1 MSNLFPKKEDP
12 QESHRVEILSPEVEK
27 ALSKIVEKTYFEI
40 QKRDYRATV
49 VHREEKGEVPSDVAT
64 FMHVDETTQDAVGN
78 PTELDVKGT
87 INEFEKYLFSNITFA
102 QAFERLK
109 DWWCFEEIQDDPND
123 KEKKILVQTPV
134 NLAQMDMLAQ
144 KRLDFSLKGTQS
156 DKHIAALRAS
166 SGRGDDTML
175 QKTANWLGWRKE
187 SKQAVQ
193 QNYGQTQQR

>member
-1 MSNLFPKKEDP
+1 MSLFPKKED
-12 QESHRVEILSPEVEK
+12 QESHKVEILNPEVEK

-64 FMHVDETTQDAVGN
+64 FMHVNETTQDGVGN

-87 INEFEKYLFSNITFA
+87 INDFEKYLFSNITFA
-102 QAFERLK
+102 QAFEQLK
-109 DWWCFEEIQDDPND
+109 DWWCFEEIQED
-123 KEKKILVQTPV
+123 KEGNKILIRTPI

-144 KRLDFSLKGTQS
+144 KRLDMSLNGSQS
-156 DKHIAALRAS
+156 KKHIDALRAN
-166 SGRGDDTML
+166 SGREDESIL
-175 QKTANWLGWRKE
+175 QRNASWLGWRKE
-187 SKQAVQ
+187 SKQTVQ

>member
-1 MSNLFPKKEDP
+1 MSALFPKKDD
-12 QESHRVEILSPEVEK
+12 QDAHNVEILNPEVEK

-49 VHREEKGEVPSDVAT
+49 VHREEKGEIPSDVAT
-64 FMHVDETTQDAVGN
+64 FMHIDENPRDDVGN

-109 DWWCFEEIQDDPND
+109 DWWCFEEITED
-123 KEKKILVQTPV
+123 KEGNKILIQTPV

-144 KRLDFSLKGTQS
+144 KRLDFSLNGSQS
-156 DKHIAALRAS
+156 NKHIAALRAS
-166 SGRGDDTML
+166 SGRDDDTMM

-187 SKQAVQ
+187 SKQTVQ

>member
-1 MSNLFPKKEDP
+1 MSNLFPNKEGER
-12 QESHRVEILSPEVEK
+12 ESHKTEILDPKVEQ

-64 FMHVDETTQDAVGN
+64 FMHIDETAQDDVGN

-87 INEFEKYLFSNITFA
+87 INDFEKYLFSNITFA

-109 DWWCFEEIQDDPND
+109 DWWCFEEIQED
-123 KEKKILVQTPV
+123 KEGNKILIQTPV

-144 KRLDFSLKGTQS
+144 KRLDMSLNGSQS
-156 DKHIAALRAS
+156 KKHIDALKAN
-166 SGRGDDTML
+166 SGGMEDTLM
-175 QKTANWLGWRKE
+175 QRNANWLGWRKE
-187 SKQAVQ
+187 SKQTVQ
-193 QNYGQTQQR
+193 QNYGQTQQQR